1 MKEYSIQEVL
11 EMEAGTKVKACIE
24 NHLNNDF
31 IFIVK
36 VTDGG
41 YTDLVDEDGR
51 YLSSICYA
59 GEMINLKFTLV
70 DDEDVLTSDTE
81 DTEDTEENTV
91 NFLELQKY
99 PVGTVVQIQGKKDKY
114 YLKAF
119 GENRI
124 PISAGSNILYDFS
137 LKELMNMKF
146 VILEEEKYNLIQ
158 LLELINDLPS
168 DKRIRI
174 KHKDTNSDYN
184 KSIIDILSS
193 FTEENIKQRSVEEQY
208 NIVID
213 SIK

>member
-1 MKEYSIQEVL
+1 MIMREYSIQEVL
-11 EMEAGTKVKACIE
+11 EMGFGTKVKTYIRTAE
-24 NHLNNDF
+24 NITTLE
-31 IFIVK
+31 VK
-36 VTDGG
+36 KTVRGYKELIDIDGNILSDMC
-41 YTDLVDEDGR
+41 YT
-51 YLSSICYA
+51 
-59 GEMINLKFTLV
+59 GEILDMKFTLV
-70 DDEDVLTSDTE
+70 DDEDVLTS

-99 PVGTVVQIQGKKDKY
+99 PVDTVVQIQGKEDKY

-124 PISAGSNILYDFS
+124 PAYANISGNILYEFS

-158 LLELINDLPS
+158 LLELINVLPS

>member
-11 EMEAGTKVKACIE
+11 EMEAGTKVKADISPCATVPVFKVV
-24 NHLNNDF
+24 NNG
-31 IFIVK
+31 IQ
-36 VTDGG
+36 
-41 YTDLVDEDGR
+41 YADLVNEDGYR
-51 YLSSICYA
+51 LSDICCTK
-59 GEMINLKFTLV
+59 EILNMKFTIV
-70 DDEDVLTSDTE
+70 EDNEDDVASDTE
-81 DTEDTEENTV
+81 DTV

-99 PVGTVVQIQGKKDKY
+99 PVDTIVQIQGRKDKY

-124 PISAGSNILYDFS
+124 PISTGSNILYDFS

-193 FTEENIKQRSVEEQY
+193 CTEENIKQRSVEEQY